1 MNGVGGEA
9 GPLVSVVIPAYNAAP
24 FLSSALESVLAQ
36 TYKNYELLV
45 IDDGST
51 DATAAVVKRLPIVR
65 LLSQCHTGAGAA
77 RNRGIEASRGSL
89 VAFLDADDIW
99 MPSKLEKQVVFLQRH
114 PDIGMAICEH
124 TVLEEDGRERMSDKS
139 VLFKGDT
146 VKNIFLHSDVA
157 TPTVI
162 VRKQVF
168 NKVGLFDESLLCAED
183 ENLWMRIGM
192 SYRIGL
198 VGEPLA
204 KVIIRSS
211 STSRQKGM
219 MRSSVQEHLRIL
231 PLKYPQLA
239 AHLGPLVH
247 IKRARL
253 HFACGLESLAV
264 NDLTSARGDFAM
276 AMTNQTSLRYAMYWL
291 ACWLPPPLFSI
302 ARALRRIGGKCVTRL
317 RVGYRKAWG

>member
-1 MNGVGGEA
+1 MNGIGSEVA
-9 GPLVSVVIPAYNAAP
+9 PLVSVVIPAYNAAP
-24 FLSSALESVLAQ
+24 FLSGALKSVLAQ
-36 TYKNYELLV
+36 TYKNYEILV

-51 DATAAVVKRLPIVR
+51 DATAEVIKRLSMVR
-65 LLSQCHTGAGAA
+65 LLSQRHTGAAAA
-77 RNRGIEASRGSL
+77 RNRGIGAARGSL

-99 MPSKLEKQVVFLQRH
+99 MPSKLEKQVAFLQRH

-124 TVLEEDGRERMSDKS
+124 TVLEEDGSERMSDKS

-146 VKNIFLHSDVA
+146 VRNIFLHSDVA

-162 VRKQVF
+162 VRKEVF
-168 NKVGLFDESLLCAED
+168 NKVGLFDESLSCAED

-219 MRSSVQEHLRIL
+219 MRSWVQEHLRLL
-231 PLKYPQLA
+231 PLKYPELA
-239 AHLGPLVH
+239 AHLGPLVD

-253 HFACGLESLAV
+253 HFACGLESLAL
-264 NDLTSARGDFAM
+264 NDLTSAKGDFAI
-276 AMTNQTSLRYAMYWL
+276 AMRNHRSLRYAVYWL
-291 ACWLPPPLFSI
+291 ACWLPFPLFSI
-302 ARALRRIGGKCVTRL
+302 ARAVRRIGGKCVTRL
-317 RVGYRKAWG
+317 CIG